1 MTPLIEAIKNWRKA
15 KEKRN
20 DLTFTRAE
28 WSLNPQFIGEPINS
42 NTVRSIG
49 DYVDDKLTEYS
60 QQNNVNPVRNRLQG
74 ILRHNTVETD
84 ITDEH
89 VASEAEDEHVA
100 SEAEDEHT
108 SSIYYT
114 GGHRL
119 RNTYNEDL
127 ESDPSLDMIT
137 YTHGL
142 IYDPRR
148 MRDSFVRRN
157 FQQQRMIDHLR
168 ENHNIT
174 NPERITHDGRNIHQ
188 VIRFCPP
195 STKPL
200 ASFAYVTNYT
210 LDYEEMKI
218 KARIII
224 APKDKIISPSDW
236 FNCCTNDQP
245 KTLKDIIKKTIW
257 ENINVGVIHR
267 SKIFHN
273 LSSSEWQALET
284 LREMITEK
292 DFRKYLKQGFIL
304 VRGPSGLI
312 YQVFRNNQHIKVWDK
327 GNLIEE
333 ICVRIQSG
341 DVPLTD
347 NIIAFK
353 TIIETD
359 ENEIH
364 QLGNVYNMRK
374 AA

>member
-1 MTPLIEAIKNWRKA
+1 MTSLIEAIKNWRKA

-28 WSLNPQFIGEPINS
+28 WSLNPQFIGEPINT

-89 VASEAEDEHVA
+89 VASEAEDEH
-100 SEAEDEHT
+100 T

-114 GGHRL
+114 GEHRL

-127 ESDPSLDMIT
+127 ESDPYLDMIT

-142 IYDPRR
+142 TYESPRR
-148 MRDSFVRRN
+148 IRDSFVRRH
-157 FQQQRMIDHLR
+157 FQEQRMIHHLR

-200 ASFAYVTNYT
+200 ASSAYVTDYT

-218 KARIII
+218 KARIVI

-236 FNCCTNDQP
+236 FNYCTNDQP
-245 KTLKDIIKKTIW
+245 GTLKDIIKKTIW

-267 SKIFHN
+267 SNIPYKI
-273 LSSSEWQALET
+273 SPSESQALET
-284 LREMITEK
+284 LREMITEY
-292 DFRKYLKQGFIL
+292 DFRKYLKQRFIL
-304 VRGPSGLI
+304 VRGPSGRV
-312 YQVFRNNQHIKVWDK
+312 YQIFRNNWHIKVWDK

-333 ICVRIQSG
+333 ICVRIKSST
-341 DVPLTD
+341 VPPTD

-359 ENEIH
+359 ENEIR
-364 QLGNVYNMRK
+364 QMGNVYNMRR